1 MNFSDVLRTLNQAS
15 AFELYRMRAAIDRV
29 LEQPHWL
36 ESIRSRLRVGQNI
49 SYFEPRAN
57 ASEKG
62 QIIEL
67 RRKHALVL
75 EWATQKRWL
84 IEYAAI
90 NIDGADVEIRE
101 QPRKGLGRNEVGVG
115 DVVGYI
121 SRNHQ
126 QCSGRII
133 RLNDKT
139 VTVQVGREQW
149 RVSYSLL
156 HRVVV
161 GQAIDGEV
169 LEITAPADDADG
181 RKG

>member
-1 MNFSDVLRTLNQAS
+1 
-15 AFELYRMRAAIDRV
+15 MRAAISRV
-29 LEQPHWL
+29 LDEPHWL

-49 SYFEPRAN
+49 SYFDPRAN

-75 EWATQKRWL
+75 DLTTKTRWL
-84 IEYAAI
+84 IAYAAI

-101 QPRKGLGRNEVGVG
+101 QPRKGLGRNEVAVG
-115 DVVGYI
+115 DVVGYM
-121 SRNHQ
+121 SRDHR
-126 QCSGRII
+126 QCSGTII

-156 HRVVV
+156 HRVVD

-169 LEITAPADDADG
+169 LEIAAPADDADG
-181 RKG
+181 GKG